1 MMAFVCRH
9 CIDSLVH
16 FQWTVCVAH
25 ARAHS
30 QGSCPSS
37 RRSMASIFEHLIYSR
52 SLQRPDQSV
61 WCLDVRWK
69 ISLASSC
76 FIDRNHS
83 MAPPSCFQPRNC
95 LWMSCWWNEQWLSW
109 CVLFMESLEPSSH
122 SSRPSLNLGTGMLL
136 ANTCDLFRVF
146 HSSFM
151 LQTRKR
157 GIPND
162 KEPNRPH
169 GPAPK
174 IIR

>member
-9 CIDSLVH
+9 RIDSLVH
-16 FQWTVCVAH
+16 FQWTVCAAH

-37 RRSMASIFEHLIYSR
+37 CRSMAFIFGHLIYSG

-83 MAPPSCFQPRNC
+83 MAPPSCFQPRNLPLDELLIVMMC
-95 LWMSCWWNEQWLSW
+95 FVHGKSGTLKSQFEAFPKPWYWHVIGKQTWSFPSVPPFLHAADKKEGYSKWQIAQQAPWSCSKN
-109 CVLFMESLEPSSH
+109 H
-122 SSRPSLNLGTGMLL
+122 
-136 ANTCDLFRVF
+136 
-146 HSSFM
+146 
-151 LQTRKR
+151 
-157 GIPND
+157 
-162 KEPNRPH
+162 
-169 GPAPK
+169 
-174 IIR
+174 